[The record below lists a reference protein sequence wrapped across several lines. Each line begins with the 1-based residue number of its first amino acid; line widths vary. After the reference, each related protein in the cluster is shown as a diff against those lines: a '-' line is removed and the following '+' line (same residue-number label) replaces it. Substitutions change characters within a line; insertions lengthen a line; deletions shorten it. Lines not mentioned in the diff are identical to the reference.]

1 MKKRLDFRR
10 PPGGDALVEAVSSL
24 YEKAMSRML
33 TSSERVTSAAE
44 GSALLAGDESSEDF
58 ADDVQR
64 LAVLAIP
71 VLRVLAKGAR
81 LTRLPW
87 ALLIST
93 ALSVGLTVRTGV
105 RELQV
110 LGSLVA
116 HRLEQATERPADPRL
131 VKKLAVELYLH
142 PRRTP
147 NLSRRGLGLHR
158 LVRSW
163 VLRGAL
169 GRSTGK
175 AARKALEAAERLDL
189 AGLPELDPGE
199 A

>member
-1 MKKRLDFRR
+1 MKPRFEFRR
-10 PPGGDALVEAVSSL
+10 LPGGDALVEAVATL
-24 YEKAMSRML
+24 YEQAMSRML
-33 TSSERVTSAAE
+33 TRSERVTSAAE
-44 GSALLAGDESSEDF
+44 GLALLARHEHGEEF

-71 VLRVLAKGAR
+71 VIRMVARGAR
-81 LTRLPW
+81 LTRVPW
-87 ALLIST
+87 ALLVST
-93 ALSVGLTVRTGV
+93 ALSVGLTLRTGV

-110 LGSLVA
+110 VGSLVA
-116 HRLEQATERPADPRL
+116 HRLEEATERPADPRL

-147 NLSRRGLGLHR
+147 NLSRRGLGVHR
-158 LVRSW
+158 LVRTW
-163 VLRGAL
+163 VLRGAF

-175 AARKALEAAERLDL
+175 AARKALEAAERLDV
-189 AGLPELDPGE
+189 AGFTGLDPGE